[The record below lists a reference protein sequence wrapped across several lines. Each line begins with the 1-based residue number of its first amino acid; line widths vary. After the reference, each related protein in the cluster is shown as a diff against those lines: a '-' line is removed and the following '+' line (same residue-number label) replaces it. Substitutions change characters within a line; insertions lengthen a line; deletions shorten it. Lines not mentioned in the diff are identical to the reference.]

1 MQAAPR
7 PGAPSIV
14 FLHAIGT
21 SSWMWA
27 PLFARLTAF
36 NCLAPDLPGHGESR
50 DSAWV
55 SIEHTAD
62 QVADIIR
69 AQVETGRAHIVGL
82 SMGSYVGLTL
92 MARHPDVVDHAV
104 LSGLNIMPLPGK
116 AMMTL
121 MAWVM
126 APLLKTRF
134 GAQMNAK
141 ALNIPAAEVEGY
153 REGLRQLSL
162 RSFVTASGD
171 ATNYQAPAKLAKVT
185 TPTLVVAGEREHELV
200 HQSMRRLLELLPNAE
215 GAVAPGLGHGWSAEN
230 PELFAAT
237 VAAWCGDQHLP
248 PGMTPLTKELVQP

>member
-1 MQAAPR
+1 M
-7 PGAPSIV
+7 

-27 PLFARLTAF
+27 PLFGRLPGF
-36 NCLAPDLPGHGESR
+36 SCLAPDLPGHGESR
-50 DSAWV
+50 DIAWA
-55 SIEHTAD
+55 SIEDTAD
-62 QVADIIR
+62 RIADIIR

-92 MARHPDVVDHAV
+92 MARHPEVVDHAV

-116 AMMTL
+116 VIMAV

-141 ALNIPAAEVEGY
+141 ALNIPTADFEGY

-171 ATNYQAPAKLAKVT
+171 ATNYETPANLAKVT

-200 HQSMRRLLELLPNAE
+200 HQSMQKLVDLLPHAK
-215 GAVAPGLGHGWSAEN
+215 GATAPGLGHGWSAED

-237 VAAWCGDQHLP
+237 VAAWCDHQQLS
-248 PGMTPLTKELVQP
+248 PGITPITKELVQP